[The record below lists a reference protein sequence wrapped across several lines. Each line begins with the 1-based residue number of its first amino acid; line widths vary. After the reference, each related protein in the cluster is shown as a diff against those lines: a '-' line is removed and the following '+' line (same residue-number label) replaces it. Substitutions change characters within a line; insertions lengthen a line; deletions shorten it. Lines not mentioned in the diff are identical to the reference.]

1 MVVGKSAEP
10 ITFGLAPTI
19 TTCTTITLLLMPP
32 AQNSSSISSHELYK
46 QSLGLCSNKQPVA
59 HL

>member
-1 MVVGKSAEP
+1 MVASKSAEP

-19 TTCTTITLLLMPP
+19 TTCLAITELMPP
-32 AQNSSSISSHELYK
+32 TQISRTISSHELYK
-46 QSLGLCSNKQPVA
+46 QSPGLNSNKPPVA